1 VTEREKC
8 GSSSCLVDG
17 LKEAI
22 DKQGEVL
29 RLQHLESRDFMRDLM
44 TVHVGHLTSQI
55 VKTNSTLEE
64 HTKNLYPMLRDVQTR
79 MTKIETEIGPQGI
92 DIKIKDAINDAEVVK
107 WVSNRRR
114 TENSFFVRMGTVLA
128 VAAVLAALGMYVD
141 YAVRTK
147 PMTPTKQG
155 EAR

>member
-1 VTEREKC
+1 VTEKDKC
-8 GSSSCLVDG
+8 GSTSCLVDG

-29 RLQHLESRDFMRDLM
+29 RLQHLESRDFMKDLM
-44 TVHVGHLTSQI
+44 TVHVGHLTKEI
-55 VKTNSTLEE
+55 TKTNATLED
-64 HTKNLYPMLRDVQTR
+64 HAKNMYPMLRDVQMR

-92 DIKIKDAINDAEVVK
+92 DIKIKDAINEAEVVK
-107 WVSNRRR
+107 WVISRRR
-114 TENSFFVRMGTVLA
+114 TENSFFVRIGTVLA
-128 VAAVLAALGMYVD
+128 VAAVLAALAMYVD
-141 YAVRTK
+141 YTVRAK